1 MSPTLEQD
9 CYNVLWNI
17 SQIHLQDIVLCVT
30 IYASYA
36 TIAGTFPLAKG
47 QPMRLRLYR
56 QLAIYSDQ
64 LTLSM
69 MASITAVINSGC
81 VLSSVENVATRW
93 RPAREKDVQDTL
105 WMPAGQSLGAKRK
118 EWCLHQFSFVSLLW
132 SHPVLLIW
140 ILCKLNWLS
149 WSLGEAH

>member
-1 MSPTLEQD
+1 
-9 CYNVLWNI
+9 
-17 SQIHLQDIVLCVT
+17 
-30 IYASYA
+30 
-36 TIAGTFPLAKG
+36 
-47 QPMRLRLYR
+47 MRLRLYR

-105 WMPAGQSLGAKRK
+105 
-118 EWCLHQFSFVSLLW
+118 
-132 SHPVLLIW
+132 
-140 ILCKLNWLS
+140 
-149 WSLGEAH
+149 